1 MQKKSNYK
9 PLVPAVEHASKVLLC
24 LGAGDKFN
32 KRLTEI
38 CKQVGI
44 HKSKAYTILNTLMKF
59 GFVEKDSQ
67 MKTYSL
73 GPGLVLLSRYF
84 LDNLHYMQ
92 VVSPFIA
99 ALARETKITALF
111 GMISGGYV
119 FILDKYEVN
128 QNVSFTLRIGH
139 RLHITLGSIGKSI
152 VAFMP
157 DEKREEILARKKLYF
172 HGDPASLDLKQLR
185 NELEECRRKWYATSD
200 IGEIT
205 PGISA
210 VSAPVFGP
218 NKKVIGCV
226 TLLGAFPSNMAEELG
241 AKTSYTGR
249 QISRRLGAD
258 LKGLYIVQS

>member
-38 CKQVGI
+38 CEQVGI

-73 GPGLVLLSRYF
+73 GPGLILLSRYF
-84 LDNLHYMQ
+84 LDNLPYMQ
-92 VVSPFIA
+92 VVSHFIT
-99 ALARETKITALF
+99 ALGRETKSTALF
-111 GMISGGYV
+111 CMISGGYV
-119 FILDKYEVN
+119 FILEKYEGN

-157 DEKREEILARKKLYF
+157 DEKREQILARKKLYF

-185 NELEECRRKWYATSD
+185 NELEECRRKWYASSD

-218 NKKVIGCV
+218 NNQVIGCV
-226 TLLGAFPSNMAEELG
+226 ALLGTFSRYMVEELG
-241 AKTSYTGR
+241 AKTAYTGR
-249 QISRRLGAD
+249 QISHRLGAD
-258 LKGLYIVQS
+258 LKSIYVDQS